1 MRATMFIFTTIS
13 AIIFILCV
21 CPVYVAVHRLQGRL
35 KSTKVQIYFIQLSSI
50 IVLIIPEGVS
60 PLRSG
65 IKALSV
71 SKSQAGFS

>member
-1 MRATMFIFTTIS
+1 MHYIF
-13 AIIFILCV
+13 CV
-21 CPVYVAVHRLQGRL
+21 CPACVAVHRLQGRL
-35 KSTKVQIYFIQLSSI
+35 KSTKVQIYFTRMSS

-65 IKALSV
+65 TKAQSV